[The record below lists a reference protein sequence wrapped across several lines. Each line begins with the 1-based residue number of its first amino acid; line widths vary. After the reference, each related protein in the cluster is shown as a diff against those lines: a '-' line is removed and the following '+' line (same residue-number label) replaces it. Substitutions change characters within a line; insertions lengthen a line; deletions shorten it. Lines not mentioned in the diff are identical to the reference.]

1 MKRQGLLFQSK
12 THLSVVAITLFACLI
27 LPSLASAHNLWL
39 NATDFSPELTG
50 RAGAHS
56 KVYFGFGHKFPVA
69 DFLDKSKLREFQLI
83 RPDQSKMDL
92 DAGNGGF
99 LATPLVLKKAG
110 AYTVSAATN
119 TGFYT
124 MYNKG
129 GRMHH
134 KLGSMEGLEDIVLSL
149 YFENYTKALINV
161 GETADQDFATPVGHN
176 IEIVP
181 LENPYLKKA
190 GDLLKLQVLHNGKPV
205 PFCQVSATY
214 IGFSEKEDYAYSSK
228 TNSKGVATIRLLK
241 HGQWIAMAVVRQPAP
256 EKLKEKCLEMKY
268 SASLSFAV
276 K

>member
-1 MKRQGLLFQSK
+1 MTHKINSITIKIPFFLLLLLLVPLQ
-12 THLSVVAITLFACLI
+12 VQ
-27 LPSLASAHNLWL
+27 AHNLWL
-39 NATDFSPELTG
+39 NATDFSPTLTG

-83 RPDQSKMDL
+83 RPDLSKMDL
-92 DAGNGGF
+92 EAGNGGF
-99 LATPLVLKKAG
+99 LATPLVLKKSG

-124 MYNKG
+124 MYNKN

-134 KLGSMEGLEDIVLSL
+134 KLGSMEGLENIVLSL

-161 GETADQDFATPVGHN
+161 GETADQDFSTPVGHN

-181 LENPYLKKA
+181 LENPYLKRV
-190 GDLLKLQVLHNGKPV
+190 GDLLKLQVLQNGKPV

-214 IGFSEKEDYAYSSK
+214 VGFSAQEDYAYSSK
-228 TNSKGVATIRLLK
+228 TNSKGIATIRLLNQ
-241 HGQWIAMAVVRQPAP
+241 GQWIIMAVVREQAP
-256 EKLKEKCLEMKY
+256 ENLKDQCLEMKY
-268 SASLSFAV
+268 SASLSFGV
-276 K
+276 N